1 MATRPVAP
9 RPEHLGELLVWDVWM
24 YHATEGA
31 KIFKNYDLPKL
42 GADWFDDPAKAAADL
57 EKKTA
62 PKAK

>member
-1 MATRPVAP
+1 
-9 RPEHLGELLVWDVWM
+9 M

-31 KIFKNYDLPKL
+31 KTFKNYELPAEKD
-42 GADWFDDPAKAAADL
+42 GWFDDPSKATADL